1 MASRSDNSWHLTL
14 TNNRVLKFLLTN
26 KYVQPTVHVL
36 MVGLFLLA
44 LWEGLTGPQ
53 DPSSNF
59 AAVAFFELWWIP
71 VMLFSLVLIGRLW
84 CYFCPLGAIVRFTQR
99 FGLKRHF
106 PMFSNTKTR
115 VLGISV
121 SVVSITAI
129 TFILARMPMYNLGMV
144 FDPQLMAYFF
154 LIFTVLAI
162 GVSLVYQRQAF
173 CRYVCPATGVM
184 TVTSRLSPFELRQ
197 EAETGVQ
204 CATLEYKSEYL
215 SADRRCVSC
224 MKCTTEQPEE
234 DVGLRARWP
243 GAAAVRQRIP
253 LPDEAILIIVL
264 WAVFPIDHVLSD
276 HIVAV
281 TNPEAF
287 VPAYWVD
294 VYAYFA
300 SLSLAFAAYLAATAI
315 GSWWSGIDWEESFTW
330 LAYAYLPWAV
340 LFMLGNHAIPGF
352 LESGGAALNVF
363 FSTLGIPITFSE
375 SLVSASTIS
384 AWNAFNATLLPWI
397 AVLWGLAIVWFA
409 FRRFNFPKRTILQSL
424 LPHAILLY
432 VTTAWVVIEVLQHH

>member
-1 MASRSDNSWHLTL
+1 MGEESERPWHITL
-14 TNNRVLKFLLTN
+14 TDNRMMNFLLTN
-26 KYVQPTVHVL
+26 KYVQPTVHVI
-36 MVGLFLLA
+36 MVGIFFLAIL
-44 LWEGLTGPQ
+44 EGLTGPQ
-53 DPSSNF
+53 DPGSNF
-59 AAVAFFELWWIP
+59 GAVAFFELWWIP
-71 VMLFSLVLIGRLW
+71 VMLFSLVLIGRIW
-84 CYFCPLGAIVRFTQR
+84 CYFCPMGAIVRFTQR

-106 PMFSNTKTR
+106 PMFTNTKTT

-121 SVVSITAI
+121 SVASITAI

-144 FDPQLMAYFF
+144 FDPQLISYFF
-154 LIFTVLAI
+154 LIITVLAV

-173 CRYVCPATGVM
+173 CRYVCPASGVM

-215 SADRRCVSC
+215 SSDRRCVSC
-224 MKCTTEQPEE
+224 MNCTTEQPDE

-243 GAAAVRQRIP
+243 GAAAIRQRIP

-276 HIVAV
+276 HIVTV
-281 TNPEAF
+281 TNAEAF
-287 VPAYWVD
+287 IPEDWVD
-294 VYAYFA
+294 IYAYFA
-300 SLSLAFAAYLAATAI
+300 SLLLAFAGYLTATAV

-340 LFMLGNHAIPGF
+340 LFMLGNHGIPGF

-363 FSTLGIPITFSE
+363 FTTFGIPITLSE
-375 SLVSASTIS
+375 SLVSESTI
-384 AWNAFNATLLPWI
+384 AVWNSFNATLLPWI
-397 AVLWGLAIVWFA
+397 GVIWGLGIVWFA
-409 FRRFNFPKRTILQSL
+409 FRRFNFSKRTIVRSL
-424 LPHAILLY
+424 LPHAVLL
-432 VTTAWVVIEVLQHH
+432 VATTAWVVVEVLW